1 MRCVQRAP
9 RRWGQAAR
17 RCVMHRVVGAL
28 LGTTGRVSRGLSN
41 AVRVCAVAMR
51 SLTRNI
57 GVWEVHARACSVLRR
72 CVRALHCWLYCQR
85 QHVRIKQSPH
95 VTNETSDGV
104 PKRCDDSLFL
114 DGDNECERCDENT
127 CAARFDAATCLSC
140 GSGRYLSGESRMLN
154 DVLDQVCDLPM
165 TNGKGCALGK
175 SGFYRVG
182 TECVA
187 CTQHCTT
194 CTNTGCS
201 V

>member
-1 MRCVQRAP
+1 MQRAP
-9 RRWGQAAR
+9 RRWAQAAR

-154 DVLDQVCDLPM
+154 DVLDQVCDIKQHRVL
-165 TNGKGCALGK
+165 CLRFIQAQHGK
-175 SGFYRVG
+175 SVVPVERDAYTLRGANAARVY
-182 TECVA
+182 A
-187 CTQHCTT
+187 L
-194 CTNTGCS
+194 
-201 V
+201 